1 MITIELGETYS
12 GRTITILAGI
22 DAEKYDLNRVRRALR
37 KLSNCEKTKLTDDNE
52 IILSGSHVKLCNEFV
67 TRIGF

>member
-1 MITIELGETYS
+1 MITIELGETPS
-12 GRTITILAGI
+12 GQTITIIAGI
-22 DAEKYDLNRVRRALR
+22 DAEKYDLRRVKRVLR
-37 KLSNCEKTKLTDDNE
+37 KLSNCKKTKLTKDNE